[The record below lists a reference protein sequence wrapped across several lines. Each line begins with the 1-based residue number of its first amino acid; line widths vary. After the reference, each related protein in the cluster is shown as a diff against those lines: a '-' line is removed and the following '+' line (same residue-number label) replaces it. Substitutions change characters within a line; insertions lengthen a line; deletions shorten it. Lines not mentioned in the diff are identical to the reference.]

1 MKTCSLCDVEKPL
14 EEFGW
19 RKKGTPKAYRDARCK
34 KCKSQTTLR
43 CRAKKLE
50 AELLRN
56 EEPETVCPCDLCFKQ
71 MNCEAEC
78 ASFRCWSEH
87 GV

>member
-1 MKTCSLCDVEKPL
+1 MKTCSHCGVEKSL
-14 EEFGW
+14 DQFYVTCGAKE
-19 RKKGTPKAYRDARCK
+19 ARCK
-34 KCKSQTTLR
+34 PCKNALDKR
-43 CRAKKLE
+43 IRDAKKE

-71 MNCEAEC
+71 MICEVEC